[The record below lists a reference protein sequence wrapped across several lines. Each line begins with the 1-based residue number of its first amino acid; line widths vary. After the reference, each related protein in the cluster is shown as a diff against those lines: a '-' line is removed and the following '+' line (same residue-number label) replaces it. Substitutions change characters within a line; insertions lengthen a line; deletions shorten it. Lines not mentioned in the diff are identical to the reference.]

1 MSSRINT
8 DNPLGVLSGST
19 LKLLACALMLVDHI
33 GLILCPSLPILRQ
46 IGRLA
51 FPIFAFFIA
60 EGCRHTRNRLRRLLW
75 LAIPALAMLAV
86 YRLFDG
92 VWEGSIFLTFT
103 YSAALIWLLDI
114 LSAARGWRRG
124 AAAAG
129 FFAALA
135 VLWWLCG
142 VLPFD
147 YGFYGA
153 IVPVF
158 VRAAELIT
166 PRPNHYTR
174 LAGLLAGTLLLA
186 YHVGG
191 IQYLSL
197 LAVIPLTLYDGT
209 RGRYPLKYFFYV
221 FYPLHLVLLQ
231 LIAGL

>member
-33 GLILCPSLPILRQ
+33 GLILCPSLPVLRQ

-60 EGCRHTRNRLRRLLW
+60 EGCRHTHNRLRRLLW

-114 LSAARGWRRG
+114 LSAARGWRRVAAIGGFG
-124 AAAAG
+124 AA
-129 FFAALA
+129 FAA
-135 VLWWLCG
+135 VWWLCG
-142 VLPFD
+142 VLPTD
-147 YGFYGA
+147 YGFYGVL
-153 IVPVF
+153 VPVF
-158 VRAAELIT
+158 VRAADMLT
-166 PRPNHYTR
+166 PHPNHYTR
-174 LAGLLAGTLLLA
+174 LAGLLVGTFLLA
-186 YHVGG
+186 RHIGG
-191 IQYLSL
+191 IQFLSL
-197 LAVIPLTLYDGT
+197 LAVIPLVLYNGR
-209 RGRYPLKYFFYV
+209 RGRYSLKYAFYI
-221 FYPLHLVLLQ
+221 FYPLHLVILQ
-231 LIAGL
+231 LIATI